1 MSAEHFLNII
11 KMQAALV
18 NNGTAL
24 TTLGAIAQ
32 YDSTSHYAIA
42 ELYSADSSDNTI
54 GSVQTPWLPIFSPW
68 VGNGWG
74 LFAPPSIGDIVE
86 IHYVEGSLQNGY
98 IGLRTW
104 SPNSGTTPLNV
115 SSGEFWLV
123 HQSGSY
129 IKMLNSGDININV
142 ATASNVNITAVTG
155 HVNIT
160 SATQV
165 NLTAANINLA
175 GAVSLGNL
183 GSPGTLKPL
192 LNSLAAA
199 IFDAHVHSDP
209 QGGFTGVPTT
219 SMSAD
224 VTSNVMAN

>member
-1 MSAEHFLNII
+1 MSTAHFLNIM

-104 SPNSGTTPLNV
+104 SPNSGATPLNV
-115 SSGEFWLV
+115 NSGEFWLV

-142 ATASNVNITAVTG
+142 ATASNVNITAATG

-165 NLTAANINLA
+165 NLTAANISLG

-183 GSPGTLKPL
+183 AGTLL
-192 LNSLAAA
+192 GFLNGNAAGVYNT
-199 IFDAHVHSDP
+199 HTHGDP
-209 QGGFTGVPTT
+209 QGGTTGVPNQLMNAT
-219 SMSAD
+219 
-224 VTSNVMAN
+224 VITSNVLGN